1 VLLVTL
7 KANNPFFCI
16 FLMRNY
22 NSKNQS
28 IFIKISLLSALFFS
42 LLAATPVF
50 SKILKQESKDGLV
63 CANTKKYL
71 VVAIERKRGVGSDFL
86 VKRLKNGQIV
96 PKCKKYGQSWADFVI
111 VNQNAEYFFGLK
123 GKWLLLDSGTSP
135 QRALVLWDLE
145 DSKKVF
151 GSRYASSTSTP
162 VSLTIKNLTF
172 WQPMRDKATRALCP
186 SYEYTLKSA
195 EVYRKVQLTLTEFT
209 LKDLGQIMCQCGGR
223 GCY

>member
-1 VLLVTL
+1 MLLVTL
-7 KANNPFFCI
+7 KANNSFFYN
-16 FLMRNY
+16 FLVRNY
-22 NSKNQS
+22 NSKNRS
-28 IFIKISLLSALFFS
+28 ILIKISLLYALFFS

-50 SKILKQESKDGLV
+50 AKILNQESKDLI

-71 VVAIERKRGVGSDFL
+71 VVAIRRKRGVGSDFL
-86 VKRLKNGQIV
+86 VKHLKNGQAV
-96 PKCKKYGQSWADFVI
+96 PKCKEYGQSWADFVI

-162 VSLTIKNLTF
+162 VSLTTKNLTF

-195 EVYRKVQLTLTEFT
+195 EVYRKVQLTLTKFT
-209 LKDLGQIMCQCGGR
+209 LRDLGPITCQCGGR